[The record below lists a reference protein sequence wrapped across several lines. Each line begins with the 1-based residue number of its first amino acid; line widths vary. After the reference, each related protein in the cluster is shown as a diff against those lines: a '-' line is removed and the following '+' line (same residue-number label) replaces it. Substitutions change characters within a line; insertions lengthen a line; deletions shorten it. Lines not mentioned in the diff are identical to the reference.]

1 MNSASL
7 LPVLEVPA
15 AHVRQAFAG
24 SWGRGYSPSGWW
36 PFFEWSAGWSGMIMT
51 YGFWGLLIAG
61 LVPVIRRLA
70 LAWKVRMA
78 NTTGAQTTEFLKQ
91 WCVKG
96 EITGKEFRNMRRP
109 IQ

>member
-15 AHVRQAFAG
+15 AHVRQSFAG
-24 SWGRGYSPSGWW
+24 SWGRGSSPPGWW
-36 PFFEWSAGWSGMIMT
+36 PFLEWNAGWSGMIIT

-61 LVPVIRRLA
+61 LVLVIRRLD

-91 WCVKG
+91 WYVKG
-96 EITGKEFRNMRRP
+96 EITGKESRKMGCP

>member
-24 SWGRGYSPSGWW
+24 FWGGGYGPSGWW
-36 PFFEWSAGWSGMIMT
+36 PFLGWGAGWSGMIMT

-61 LVPVIRRLA
+61 LVLVIRRLV
-70 LAWKVRMA
+70 LAWKVRTA
-78 NTTGAQTTEFLKQ
+78 NTSPSQAVEILKQ
-91 WCVKG
+91 WYAKG
-96 EITGKEFRNMRRP
+96 EITGKEFQEMRQL
-109 IQ
+109 IL